1 MHRLA
6 LIASVA
12 GSLVVLTAGGRAVAQ
27 DRPGA
32 ERSAATLRQW
42 SEQIAYTYLQRW
54 SSGDGR
60 ALADVSGLYGP
71 RVSFHGEFIDQ
82 RNLFAQKRRFARR
95 WPIRR
100 YEHRPGTMRIT
111 CDNAKQACLVRSI
124 IDWQA
129 ASPSRGA
136 FARGASTFE
145 LGIGFSGPRPAVLF
159 ERGHVIRNGRHAA
172 EG

>member
-1 MHRLA
+1 MRRFVLM
-6 LIASVA
+6 ISVA
-12 GSLVVLTAGGRAVAQ
+12 GSLGAFADGGRAMAQ
-27 DRPGA
+27 GRPQM
-32 ERSAATLRQW
+32 ERPLATLREW

-71 RVSFHGEFIDQ
+71 RVSFHGEFVDQ
-82 RNLFAQKRRFARR
+82 RNLFAQKRSFARR

-111 CDNAKQACLVRSI
+111 CDGIKQACLVRSI
-124 IDWQA
+124 IDWRA
-129 ASPSRGA
+129 ASPARGA

-145 LGIGFSGPRPAVLF
+145 LGIGFSGPKPVVLF
-159 ERGHVIRNGRHAA
+159 ERGHVIRGGR
-172 EG
+172 GDTG